1 MEWELIAEFEQ
12 FLYIHDLFFWS
23 HFLFCYSE
31 ILLDKDEVEQ
41 LSVERAELESD
52 KFFVRVIARYYDL
65 IKYIDRDKDDS
76 KMPDDYDYGEHKGNN
91 HNPHKYIATA
101 VEAMVG
107 AIYKET
113 KDSDSIIEH
122 LKSWM
127 EL

>member
-1 MEWELIAEFEQ
+1 
-12 FLYIHDLFFWS
+12 
-23 HFLFCYSE
+23 
-31 ILLDKDEVEQ
+31 
-41 LSVERAELESD
+41 
-52 KFFVRVIARYYDL
+52 
-65 IKYIDRDKDDS
+65 
-76 KMPDDYDYGEHKGNN
+76 MPDDYDYGEHKGNN